1 MLNYIG
7 NARIITGLDELP
19 KIGEQHELYKARVV
33 SVTAHQ
39 NEKHPDFIF
48 YTVLYGE
55 SFNKNDIVYFDID
68 LNTFTFSYA
77 INKKDMFGGSEQ

>member
-1 MLNYIG
+1 MNKYIE
-7 NARIITGLDELP
+7 NARIINGLDELP

-33 SVTAHQ
+33 SVTAYQ

-55 SFNKNDIVYFDID
+55 SFNKKDIVYFDIEID
-68 LNTFTFSYA
+68 TFKFSYA
-77 INKKDMFGGSEQ
+77 IEKKNIF